1 MPTNATMSGAGYNAT
16 GKFGQSLN
24 AGSGSIPI
32 SLLPANNAPWTAS
45 IWVKRATAPSAV
57 VVALGSVGTFWMG
70 VQATGGLAQ
79 ARYGT
84 GGTEVTVATT
94 VNICDNAWHHLELD
108 MDPTTG
114 AKFYID
120 GVLAGSSATTMA
132 AATPSRASVIG
143 INIFGGGA
151 NPWGGEVD
159 EFSLWNVVLHTA
171 DFTSQATP
179 YIGTESNLVG
189 LYHLDGNGTDSS
201 GAVAATAVTLT
212 GPTTGAVG
220 AASSA
225 FSVGANGVITGTVV
239 VTPTP
244 VAGVTFAPTS
254 VSINTASPTATFT
267 ATASTAGAKTIAV
280 TNDGGLTNPAP
291 ITYTASASGAGFD
304 QTKVVFSPLNWNVSA
319 GNAKT
324 INPGAYFRT
333 IFGGTACTLQF
344 DMTGILTPLPQIS
357 YRVDGYGPWTT
368 VDIAASVP
376 LTIPTDTAG
385 WANAGGRLLE
395 VRFKSMTETQLRWAT
410 QATAV
415 VLVGIVLDATKTLT
429 LPTKLP
435 RSMLFLGD
443 SITEGDRT
451 VKATAVPDVNS
462 HDAFLGWAPEVARL
476 MGFEFGVVGFSAQ
489 GAVQTG
495 TGGVPALTG
504 TYNFLYSGVARSFA
518 IAPDVIVINIG
529 TNDSTDITSAMTT
542 VLNGLQAATPKT
554 TRIVVLRPFN
564 GTARSAQ
571 LQAAIA
577 ASTSPTRCLFVDTN
591 GFFVTAKSSDSL
603 HPYGN
608 ANLGDIA
615 PAIVN
620 AIQTFVAPIRG
631 TRTARTISL
640 PLFQDAA
647 GTVPAADATGLV
659 WSVYAET
666 SPEMLTVSEDSGTA
680 AAISGGALSLSVFTS
695 KASGAQGYLNL
706 STVDGTKVFRGRV
719 TFA

>member
-1 MPTNATMSGAGYNAT
+1 MTGAGYNAT

-24 AGSGSIPI
+24 AGSGTVPI
-32 SLLPANNAPWTAS
+32 ALLPANNAPWTAS
-45 IWVKRATAPSAV
+45 LLVKRATAPSAV

-79 ARYGT
+79 VRYGT
-84 GGTEVTVATT
+84 GGNEVTVATT
-94 VNICDNAWHHLELD
+94 VNVCDNAWHHLELN

-114 AKFYID
+114 ATFYID

-151 NPWGGEVD
+151 NAWGGEVD
-159 EFSLWNVVLHTA
+159 EVSLWGAVLHTA
-171 DFTSQATP
+171 DFTPQTSA
-179 YIGTESNLVG
+179 YIGTENNLIG
-189 LYHLDGNGTDSS
+189 LWHLDGNGTDSS
-201 GAVAATAVTLT
+201 GAVAATAVTLS

-244 VAGVTFAPTS
+244 VAGVTFTPTS
-254 VSINTASPTATFT
+254 VSISSASPTATFT

-280 TNDGGLTNPAP
+280 NNDGSLANPSN

-333 IFGGTACTLQF
+333 IFGGTSCTLQF

-357 YRVDGYGPWTT
+357 YRVDGYGAWTT
-368 VDIAASVP
+368 VDIAASVA
-376 LTIPTDTAG
+376 LAIPSDTAG

-451 VKATAVPDVNS
+451 VKIAGTPDLNS

-495 TGGVPALTG
+495 VGGVPALTG

-518 IAPDVIVINIG
+518 VAPDVIVINIG
-529 TNDSTDITSAMTT
+529 TNDSADITSAMTT
-542 VLNGLQAATPKT
+542 VLNGLLAATPKT

-577 ASTSPTRCLFVDTN
+577 ACTAPTRCLFVDTN
-591 GFFVTAKSSDSL
+591 GFFVTSKSSDSL
-603 HPYGN
+603 HPFGN
-608 ANLGDIA
+608 ANIGDIA
-615 PAIVN
+615 PAVVN
-620 AIQTFVAPIRG
+620 AIQAFVAPIRG
-631 TRTARTISL
+631 ARTARTISL
-640 PLFQDAA
+640 PLFQDLA

-659 WSVYAET
+659 WSFFDQT
-666 SPEMLTVSEDSGTA
+666 SADGLTVAADSGTT
-680 AAISGGALSLSVFTS
+680 AAISGGALSLSVFST
-695 KASGAQGYLNL
+695 KTAGQQGYLVLTNA
-706 STVDGTKVFRGRV
+706 DGSKAFRGVV
-719 TFA
+719 TLS

>member
-1 MPTNATMSGAGYNAT
+1 MTGAGYNAS

-24 AGSGSIPI
+24 TGSGTIPM
-32 SLLPANNAPWTAS
+32 SLLPASNAPWTILA
-45 IWVKRATAPSAV
+45 WVKRSAVPGSV
-57 VVALGSVGTFWMG
+57 VVAVGSVGTFWMG
-70 VQATGGLAQ
+70 SQATGGLAQ

-84 GGTEVTVATT
+84 GANEVTLAST
-94 VNICDNAWHHLELD
+94 VNICDGAFHQLALVG
-108 MDPTTG
+108 DPATG
-114 AKFYID
+114 VKFLVD
-120 GVLAGSSATTMA
+120 GTLVASSATTMA
-132 AATPSRASVIG
+132 AATPSRANVIG
-143 INIFGGGA
+143 INTFGGGGNA
-151 NPWGGEVD
+151 WGGEVD
-159 EFSLWNVVLHTA
+159 EVSLWSAALYTA
-171 DFTSQATP
+171 DFTPQTETYTGAEANL
-179 YIGTESNLVG
+179 IGLWR
-189 LYHLDGNGTDSS
+189 LDGNGTDSS
-201 GAVAATAVTLT
+201 GAVAATAVTLS

-220 AASSA
+220 AASTA
-225 FSVGANGVITGTVV
+225 FSVGANGIITGTVV

-254 VSINTASPTATFT
+254 VSINSASPTATFT
-267 ATASTAGAKTIAV
+267 ATASSAGAKTIAV
-280 TNDGGLTNPAP
+280 TNDGSLANPSN

-333 IFGGTACTLQF
+333 IFGGTSCTLQF

-357 YRVDGYGPWTT
+357 YRVDGYGAWTT
-368 VDIAASVP
+368 VDIAASVA
-376 LTIPTDTAG
+376 LTIPSDTAG

-451 VKATAVPDVNS
+451 VKIAGTPDLNS

-489 GAVQTG
+489 GAVQAG
-495 TGGVPALTG
+495 VGGVPALTS

-518 IAPDVIVINIG
+518 AAPDVIVINIG

-542 VLNGLQAATPKT
+542 VLNGLLAATPKT

-577 ASTSPTRCLFVDTN
+577 ASTAPTRCLFVDTN
-591 GFFVTAKSSDSL
+591 GFFVTSKSSDSL
-603 HPYGN
+603 HPFGN

-620 AIQTFVAPIRG
+620 AIQAFVAPIRG
-631 TRTARTISL
+631 ARTARTIGL
-640 PLFQDAA
+640 PLFQDVA
-647 GTVPAADATGLV
+647 GTVPAVDATGLV
-659 WSVYAET
+659 WSFFDQT
-666 SPEMLTVSEDSGTA
+666 SADGLTVAADSGTT
-680 AAISGGALSLSVFTS
+680 AAISGGALSLSVFST
-695 KASGAQGYLNL
+695 KAAGQQGYLVLTNA
-706 STVDGTKVFRGRV
+706 DGSKAFRGVV
-719 TFA
+719 TLS